1 MSHPTLTYIPHE
13 DFLASIR
20 TLAAQIKESGWQPS
34 FIIGVGRGGLVP
46 STFLSHATDW
56 PMLSVDYSAQV
67 PGFSDEPLAR
77 LSQMA
82 ADGERLLFVD
92 DINDTGRT
100 IRHLRELLAV
110 ASPPEGSIRFAMLI
124 DNVRSMERID
134 YQARTID
141 RAVTKDWFV
150 FPWEA
155 IANRD
160 AILTDAA
167 AVPERTA

>member
-1 MSHPTLTYIPHE
+1 MSQPTLTYIPHE

-20 TLAAQIKESGWQPS
+20 TLADQVDASGWRPS
-34 FIIGVGRGGLVP
+34 FVIGVGRGGLVP

-67 PGFSDEPLAR
+67 PAFSDEPLAR

-82 ADGERLLFVD
+82 ASGERLLFVD

-110 ASPPEGSIRFAMLI
+110 ASPPAGNIRFAVLI
-124 DNVRSMERID
+124 DNIRSMEKVD

-141 RAVTKDWFV
+141 RALTKDWFV

-155 IANRD
+155 IATRD

>member
-1 MSHPTLTYIPHE
+1 MSQPTLTYIPHG
-13 DFLASIR
+13 DFLAAIR
-20 TLAAQIKESGWQPS
+20 TLAAQVEKSGWRPS

-46 STFLSHATDW
+46 STFLSHATGW
-56 PMLSVDYSAQV
+56 PMLSIDYSAQV

-82 ADGERLLFVD
+82 ANGERLLFVD

-110 ASPPEGSIRFAMLI
+110 ASPPEDGIRFAVMI
-124 DNVRSMERID
+124 DNIRSMEKVD
-134 YQARTID
+134 YQSQIID

-155 IANRD
+155 ISSHST
-160 AILTDAA
+160 ILTDAA